1 LTDSSLVATLIRVAI
16 IKLDEPSIAKPAAP
30 EIALKYASLVEL
42 CRKKSR
48 KQEKASLF
56 GCY

>member
-1 LTDSSLVATLIRVAI
+1 LFTGSTLIRVAI
-16 IKLDEPSIAKPAAP
+16 IELDEPSTTKPAAP
-30 EIALKYASLVEL
+30 KIAIKYASLVEL